1 MILGF
6 CVPNDNDQTHFR
18 QSTFK
23 NLLVLNRGAETMSD
37 WTGIL
42 SPYKREHAVLAD
54 ALARWRSLRG
64 GKTRNVDIIWF
75 PKPITNL
82 TDMRNKLKVAYE
94 HQTKRLRGGEE
105 GYFVENEVAEELA
118 RRGAFTRPATDSEE
132 LLEQYEEE
140 TTPNKPHISS
150 FRMQNRLFRF
160 LGWTTRRVGH
170 SNQYVVTDIGS
181 QMTKFGGD
189 FPSSIGLLSERE
201 LVIRSLVNFGVF
213 SVNDHIRQWDTR
225 FKQRVAVNLLRVISE
240 YGYAS
245 NYELVV
251 TTFALKDERDSNQL
265 EEMTSRLRS
274 LHDGTITMVDAFKQV
289 NVNPYNSSAVNNAYD
304 NPKVLL
310 SLCRQAGLLFHK
322 SFSLEATP
330 FGDLRAIYAM
340 MHKESSEIKMPRV
353 VNVIT
358 DYGREVLARE
368 LEKQVIW
375 FDELQ

>member
-1 MILGF
+1 L
-6 CVPNDNDQTHFR
+6 
-18 QSTFK
+18 FK
-23 NLLVLNRGAETMSD
+23 NLLVLFIAVLKMSD

-42 SPYKREHAVLAD
+42 SPYSREHAALAE
-54 ALARWRSLRG
+54 ALARWQSLRG
-64 GKTRNVDIIWF
+64 GKTRNIDIIWF

-94 HQTKRLRGGEE
+94 HQTKRLRDGKE

-118 RRGAFTRPATDSEE
+118 RRGAFTRPATGSEE

-150 FRMQNRLFRF
+150 FRMQNRLFRL

-170 SNQYVVTDIGS
+170 SNQYVVTDIGV
-181 QMTKFGGD
+181 QMTKFMGA
-189 FPSSIGLLSERE
+189 FPSSIGMLSERD
-201 LVIRSLVNFGVF
+201 LVTKSLVNFGVF

-225 FKQRVAVNLLRVISE
+225 FKQRVVVNLLRVISE

-251 TTFALKDERDSNQL
+251 TAFALKDERDSDQV
-265 EEMTSRLRS
+265 EEMMSRLRS
-274 LHDGTITMVDAFKQV
+274 LHDGAITMVDAFKQV
-289 NVNPYNSSAVNNAYD
+289 NVDPYNSSAVNNAYD

-310 SLCRQAGLLFHK
+310 SLCRQTGLLFPK
-322 SFSLEATP
+322 TFALESTP
-330 FGDLRAIYAM
+330 FGDLRGIYVR

-353 VNVIT
+353 VNVIS
-358 DYGREVLARE
+358 DEGKEVLARE